1 VLQLP
6 AGVPAAG
13 DRHDPVGVRVD
24 FESVSGGVGLQP
36 GQIGLDGLDAV
47 GGPAGGVGDHQCLV
61 AVGVQILS
69 GALDRRPGRGG
80 GLAAPGGEARQRREA
95 VGGVEGRLG
104 ALPGLLTTSTGRPVP
119 IPVRTVQRLG
129 CNSELNAVLLDATGT
144 LITDVGEALSAL
156 AEDQR
161 PDKVI
166 FLIMTD
172 GMENSSRQWT
182 WGAVKALITQQ
193 REVYNWEFI
202 FLGADID
209 AVEVGAR
216 MGMDS
221 GNAMTFDK
229 RSYMS
234 NRAAYRMVSDK
245 IGRRR
250 LASAGPLES
259 FSDEERD
266 EAMGRGGQPT
276 TK

>member
-1 VLQLP
+1 MTDASKTLI
-6 AGVPAAG
+6 AHSSTA
-13 DRHDPVGVRVD
+13 PVDGLV
-24 FESVSGGVGLQP
+24 EGGYRGRLAQAINGQRAKP
-36 GQIGLDGLDAV
+36 GQCQVTLAQFDTEYEVLYPPTDIASV
-47 GGPAGGVGDHQCLV
+47 PEFVVH
-61 AVGVQILS
+61 
-69 GALDRRPGRGG
+69 PRGG
-80 GLAAPGGEARQRREA
+80 TA
-95 VGGVEGRLG
+95 
-104 ALPGLLTTSTGRPVP
+104 
-119 IPVRTVQRLG
+119 
-129 CNSELNAVLLDATGT
+129 LLDATGK

-156 AEDQR
+156 PEGQR

-172 GMENSSRQWT
+172 GMENRSHQWT

-216 MGMDS
+216 MGMDR

-234 NRAAYRMVSDK
+234 NRAAYRMVSEK

-250 LASAGPLES
+250 LASAGPLG

-266 EAMGRGGQPT
+266 EAMGRGEQPT
-276 TK
+276 AK

>member
-1 VLQLP
+1 MKGSNLTDSSKTLI
-6 AGVPAAG
+6 AALL
-13 DRHDPVGVRVD
+13 DR
-24 FESVSGGVGLQP
+24 SGSMDTSKEATEDGWRELINGQRAKP
-36 GQIGLDGLDAV
+36 GQCQVTLAQFDTEYEVLYPPTDIASV
-47 GGPAGGVGDHQCLV
+47 PEFVVH
-61 AVGVQILS
+61 
-69 GALDRRPGRGG
+69 PRGG
-80 GLAAPGGEARQRREA
+80 TA
-95 VGGVEGRLG
+95 
-104 ALPGLLTTSTGRPVP
+104 
-119 IPVRTVQRLG
+119 
-129 CNSELNAVLLDATGT
+129 LLDATGK
-144 LITDVGEALSAL
+144 LITEVGEALSAL
-156 AEDQR
+156 TEDQR

-172 GMENSSRQWT
+172 GMENRSNQWT
-182 WGAVKALITQQ
+182 WAAVKALITQQ

-216 MGMDS
+216 MGMDR

-250 LASAGPLES
+250 RADAGPLES

>member
-1 VLQLP
+1 MS
-6 AGVPAAG
+6 VPEFVV
-13 DRHDPVGVRVD
+13 HP
-24 FESVSGGVGLQP
+24 
-36 GQIGLDGLDAV
+36 
-47 GGPAGGVGDHQCLV
+47 
-61 AVGVQILS
+61 
-69 GALDRRPGRGG
+69 RGG
-80 GLAAPGGEARQRREA
+80 TA
-95 VGGVEGRLG
+95 
-104 ALPGLLTTSTGRPVP
+104 
-119 IPVRTVQRLG
+119 
-129 CNSELNAVLLDATGT
+129 LLDATGK

-156 AEDQR
+156 PEGQR

-172 GMENSSRQWT
+172 GMENRSHQWT

-216 MGMDS
+216 MGMDR

-234 NRAAYRMVSDK
+234 NRAAYRMVSEK

-250 LASAGPLES
+250 LAGAAPLES
-259 FSDEERD
+259 FSDEERE
-266 EAMGRGGQPT
+266 EAMGRGEQPT
-276 TK
+276 AK